1 MLLIIS
7 SSSFDFII
15 LDDDNLIAWSATICH
30 KNYLDSLYLHEN
42 PLKIARFAQ
51 RYPEFPFP
59 TDSML
64 YQVWKNYPGS
74 GCLEWPRKRPTNFE
88 EGNKECK
95 SHYFWDWLSSKL
107 KRFSKGFFKESRY
120 FFLFFG
126 KISLSWR
133 DTISTCL
140 WAKFGA
146 LQCTYL

>member
-74 GCLEWPRKRPTNFE
+74 GCLE
-88 EGNKECK
+88 
-95 SHYFWDWLSSKL
+95 
-107 KRFSKGFFKESRY
+107 
-120 FFLFFG
+120 
-126 KISLSWR
+126 
-133 DTISTCL
+133 
-140 WAKFGA
+140 
-146 LQCTYL
+146 